1 MQWTL
6 LSVRILLLLPH
17 GYEWVKVSSG
27 TGLPGYSRT
36 EGHEMAMC
44 VLRVICY
51 LFADEKSRVI
61 LTAENSAS
69 GSTYVNAS
77 TIVSHLPS
85 HCYTVS
91 QRF

>member
-1 MQWTL
+1 
-6 LSVRILLLLPH
+6 
-17 GYEWVKVSSG
+17 
-27 TGLPGYSRT
+27 
-36 EGHEMAMC
+36 MAMC

-85 HCYTVS
+85 HCYTVIRDS
-91 QRF
+91 EICLTGIFYLLDLCQK